1 MAVSCLKYKASS
13 HTTNDMKLATVKTF
27 TKKMATILLMD
38 NGIILTFKRC
48 YRRLQN
54 AIDYDKRGEVGN
66 IEKGD

>member
-1 MAVSCLKYKASS
+1 
-13 HTTNDMKLATVKTF
+13 MKLATVKTF